1 MSEKLPWFK
10 FWVQD
15 FLTDEAVIRMSNE
28 SIGVYLRM
36 LCHQWLE
43 GSIPSEHEVLAKMT
57 YSTPQVVREV
67 LSMVDDKYSKDG
79 NRLVHKRLEKD
90 RAGMISQQE
99 GRIKG
104 AKKRGLQLKVS
115 LRSPEGK
122 LRASNSVSNSSYQSK
137 QSKKSSRSKFNV
149 NQKNL
154 SDLCIEFFP
163 EPDRIEAAES
173 IWSWISYKSE
183 RSSVYKETGLRS
195 LVKRLAGWGLRR
207 SSSAI
212 EFSMAQ
218 GYLGLYEEQVKGEN
232 GRSTD
237 PGVDEREAKRKA
249 HISQEIESRRLRD
262 MEYQSNSLTGEDR
275 AEAMRKM
282 KISLTGGRDD

>member
-57 YSTPQVVREV
+57 GSTPQVVNEV
-67 LSMVDDKYSKDG
+67 LSLVIDKYSKDG

-122 LRASNSVSNSSYQSK
+122 LRASNSNSVSNSSYQSK
-137 QSKKSSRSKFNV
+137 KSKKSKFIV
-149 NQKNL
+149 NQKAL
-154 SDLCIEFFP
+154 SDLCMEFFP
-163 EPDRIEAAES
+163 EPDRIAAAES
-173 IWSWISYKSE
+173 IWSWVSYKSE

-195 LVKRLAGWGLRR
+195 LIKRLAGWGLRR

-218 GYLGLYEEQVKGEN
+218 GYLGIYEEQGKGEN
-232 GRSTD
+232 GRLTD

-249 HISQEIESRRLRD
+249 HISQEIEARRLRD

-275 AEAMRKM
+275 AEALRKM
-282 KISLTGGRDD
+282 KISLAGGRDD